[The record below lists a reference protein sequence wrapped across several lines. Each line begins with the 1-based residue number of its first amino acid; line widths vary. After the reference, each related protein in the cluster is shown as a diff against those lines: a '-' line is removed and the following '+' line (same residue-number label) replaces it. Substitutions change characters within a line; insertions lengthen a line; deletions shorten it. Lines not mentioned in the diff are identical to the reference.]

1 MRIGSHFLC
10 GRLIAASMA
19 GVTDRPFRV
28 LGRRPGVSCAVSEML
43 SSNPAVHDTRET
55 PQRSNHAG
63 EPEPCWIPVA
73 GTDPKEMARAARAD
87 VDRGARIIDINKGC
101 PAKKVCD
108 RAAGSVLL
116 PGDNPGMRMARKPV
130 GWYLR
135 KQPNVAKMWARV
147 NRVAT
152 LPIRFSLFRAFFAAP
167 QQSPLILNPAA

>member
-28 LGRRPGVSCAVSEML
+28 LCRRPDASCIVSKLL
-43 SSNPAVHDTRET
+43 SSNPAARNTRKT
-55 PQRSNHAG
+55 PQRSNHVG
-63 EPEPCWIPVA
+63 EPEPCWIQVA
-73 GTDPKEMARAARAD
+73 GADPKEMARAARAN
-87 VDRGARIIDINKGC
+87 VDLVGRIIDINKGC

-108 RAAGSVLL
+108 GAAGSALL
-116 PGDNPGMRMARKPV
+116 TGDNPGMRIARKPF

-135 KQPNVAKMWARV
+135 KQANVPQMWARV

-152 LPIRFSLFRAFFAAP
+152 PPTRFSLFRAFFAAP
-167 QQSPLILNPAA
+167 RQSPLILNPAA